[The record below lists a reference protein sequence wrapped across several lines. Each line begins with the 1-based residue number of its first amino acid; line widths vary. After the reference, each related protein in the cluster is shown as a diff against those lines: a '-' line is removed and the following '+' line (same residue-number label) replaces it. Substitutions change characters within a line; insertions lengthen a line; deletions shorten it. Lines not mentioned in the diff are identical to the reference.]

1 VRVPGQP
8 AASIVIPTHSRPDYL
23 EVTLASVAPQ
33 AAAAGAEVIVINDG
47 DTLASARIAERH
59 GARVVGLA
67 PPGGANAARNA
78 GIRAASSDLIVLID
92 DDVQAPEGWLD
103 ALLAGARSAAEA
115 DVFGGPIRV
124 RLEGGGPRSCGRE
137 GPPITSLDLGSEDR
151 DVEMVWSAN
160 MAIRRRAIER
170 IGLFDETLRGRGE
183 EEEWERRY
191 RACGGVVRYVAQAG
205 LDHRRTSGDATL
217 LRLSRVG
224 YGHGRNA
231 RSYDVRK
238 GMAPSPATELRTL
251 AGCVWHIARRR
262 CANGVVLAAHSAG
275 RVREMLKR
283 PGPATNPVAADDF
296 LSGTSGQVWGHRATA
311 RAIAADAACDLAAL
325 ATGIPWRLARAAAA
339 WPRRRVLVLA
349 IERSDV
355 LNILP
360 AARGELLR
368 SRHDVRFVCTDAGSR
383 GKFENLNEL
392 LAANPAGGYDWLLVV
407 DDDVALPPGFLD
419 AFVFLAERFDLTL
432 AQPAHRW
439 RSHAAYSVTRR
450 RPASVVRE
458 TGFTEIGPLS
468 ALRATTFD
476 ALLPFP
482 ALRAGWG
489 LDLHWSALAR
499 EHGWRQGVVDA
510 TPMQHGLRQIATS
523 YSRDAAVAE
532 AREFLAEHRYLPAA
546 EANRT
551 VATHRSWR

>member
-1 VRVPGQP
+1 VPGQP
-8 AASIVIPTHSRPDYL
+8 AASILIPTRGRPDYL

-33 AAAAGAEVIVINDG
+33 AAAAGAEVIVINDDG
-47 DTLASARIAERH
+47 DSLASVGVAERH

-78 GIRAASSDLIVLID
+78 GIRAAAGDLIVLID
-92 DDVQAPEGWLD
+92 DDVHAPEGWLE
-103 ALLAGARSAAEA
+103 ALLAGAGSAAEA
-115 DVFGGPIRV
+115 DVFGGPIRA
-124 RLEGGGPRSCGRE
+124 RLEGGGPPSCGRE
-137 GPPITSLDLGSEDR
+137 RPPITSLDLGLKDR
-151 DVEMVWSAN
+151 EVEMVWSAN

-191 RACGGVVRYVAQAG
+191 RASGGVVRYVAAAG
-205 LDHRRTSGDATL
+205 LDHRRTAADATL
-217 LRLSRVG
+217 ARLSRAG
-224 YGHGRNA
+224 YAHGRNA
-231 RSYDVRK
+231 RRYDVRK
-238 GMAPSPATELRTL
+238 GTAPSPGAELRTL
-251 AGCVWHIARRR
+251 AGCVWHIGRRR

-275 RVREMLKR
+275 RVREMLSR
-283 PGPATNPVAADDF
+283 PAPVTTLLAADDF
-296 LSGTSGQVWGHRATA
+296 LSGTSGQVWGTRATA

-325 ATGIPWRLARAAAA
+325 ATGMPWRLARAAAA
-339 WPRRRVLVLA
+339 WPRRRVLALA

-355 LNILP
+355 PNILP
-360 AARGELLR
+360 AARDELLG
-368 SRHDVRFVCTDAGSR
+368 SRHDVRFVSTDAGTR

-392 LAANPAGGYDWLLVV
+392 LAANPAHGYDWLLIV
-407 DDDVALPPGFLD
+407 DDDVALPRGFLD

-458 TGFTEIGPLS
+458 IGFTEIGPLS
-468 ALRATTFD
+468 ALRAPTFD
-476 ALLPFP
+476 ELLPFP
-482 ALRAGWG
+482 QLRAGWG

-499 EHGWRQGVVDA
+499 EHGWRQGVIDA
-510 TPMQHGLRQIATS
+510 TPMRHGLRQIATS

-532 AREFLAEHRYLPAA
+532 AREFLGNHRYVPAA
-546 EANRT
+546 QANRT
-551 VATHRSWR
+551 MATHRGWR